1 MINFKKKSYEF
12 KKNGFTILNIFE
24 EKKFIKLNNLIKKK
38 IYSYSN
44 IIKDIEKDE
53 YPLKY
58 YHDWCIK
65 KKVKHDWLCLQ
76 KQRYFYPNIEISN
89 FIKKNII
96 INNFLK
102 TLNVKNYT
110 MWDDGDGFIGFRLI
124 RPNYNDGYP
133 LSCKSMGLAKK
144 VISCWMPLIGFDK
157 TETLLLVKGSNK
169 KKYDSYIPKSS
180 KFEKTDL
187 RLSKKY
193 KLKTIS
199 FDLKPGDVIFYGP
212 DTLHTESN
220 PLRKHTR
227 ISLEFR
233 YNPK

>member
-1 MINFKKKSYEF
+1 MKINFKKNSKEF
-12 KKNGFTILNIFE
+12 EKNGFTILNILND
-24 EKKFIKLNNLIKKK
+24 KKFIILNNLIKKK
-38 IYSYSN
+38 IYSYAN
-44 IIKDIEKDE
+44 ITDLEKDDF
-53 YPLKY
+53 PLKY
-58 YHDWCIK
+58 YHDWFVK
-65 KKVKHDWLCLQ
+65 KKVNHDWLCSRE
-76 KQRYFYPNIEISN
+76 QRYFYPNSEISK
-89 FIKKNII
+89 FFKKSAV

-102 TLNVKNYT
+102 SLGIKNYT
-110 MWDDGDGFIGFRLI
+110 MWDDSFGFIGFRLV

-133 LSCKSMGLAKK
+133 LSSKSMGFAKK
-144 VISCWMPLIGFDK
+144 VISCWLPLIGFDK
-157 TETLLLVKGSNK
+157 SETLILVKGSNK
-169 KKYDSYIPKSS
+169 KKYDSYMPRSS

-212 DTLHTESN
+212 DTLHSESN

>member
-1 MINFKKKSYEF
+1 MKINFKKKTEEF
-12 KKNGFTILNIFE
+12 KKNGFTVINIFNDKKFLILND
-24 EKKFIKLNNLIKKK
+24 LIKKK

-44 IIKDIEKDE
+44 ITNVEKDDF
-53 YPLKY
+53 PLKY
-58 YHDWCIK
+58 YHDWFIK
-65 KKVKHDWLCLQ
+65 KKVNHDWLCSRE
-76 KQRYFYPNIEISN
+76 QRYFYPNSEISK
-89 FIKKNII
+89 FFKKNNI

-102 TLNVKNYT
+102 FLGVSNYT
-110 MWDDGDGFIGFRLI
+110 MWDDSFGFIGFRLI

-157 TETLLLVKGSNK
+157 SESLLLVKGSNK
-169 KKYDSYIPKSS
+169 KKYDSYAPKSS

-193 KLKTIS
+193 KLKTTS
-199 FDLKPGDVIFYGP
+199 FDLKPGEAIFYGP
-212 DTLHTESN
+212 DTLHSENN
-220 PLRKHTR
+220 PNRKHTR